1 MPEKLKKITP
11 IHGLWIQP
19 KSNVE
24 IVEKHNTLTP
34 EVYAELSLFLE
45 ALGNTLYKKYGA
57 DGALYLVAVC
67 PKCDGILGQ
76 MLGSDNLICL
86 NCGREFKL
94 TPYQK

>member
-45 ALGNTLYKKYGA
+45 ALGNRL
-57 DGALYLVAVC
+57 
-67 PKCDGILGQ
+67 
-76 MLGSDNLICL
+76 
-86 NCGREFKL
+86 
-94 TPYQK
+94 